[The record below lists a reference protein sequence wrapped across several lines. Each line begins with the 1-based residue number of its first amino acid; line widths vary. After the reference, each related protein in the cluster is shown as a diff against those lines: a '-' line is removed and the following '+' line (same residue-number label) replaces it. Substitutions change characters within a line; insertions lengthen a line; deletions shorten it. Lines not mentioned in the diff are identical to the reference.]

1 MKNQT
6 TLAGGRMSFAIAVS
20 LCIWFTAYPICAVAQ
35 NRGNNA
41 VFNSNAKCFSTT
53 SCGFSGAFIDASTFA
68 SPQLPN
74 ICAVLNSILNSLSNS
89 VGAVIDARGLPGAG
103 SSMQCTA
110 SPWAG
115 ITGPTPATI
124 LLPAGTILIP
134 KSWILP
140 TNTHLI
146 GEGDNPSSA
155 TSTAGT
161 TIQAC
166 KSTINTCTFSDSAM
180 IQFGSSSAP
189 GISVEK
195 ITLDGQGQSINGI
208 VNSNSSSQTYVD
220 RITLFQI
227 LGVGLLLESN
237 ASYSGPYTN
246 ITFDTG
252 KTYAGQ
258 PQTTCAQLYNVT
270 GGTHGIHGLT
280 CTVGSSS
287 VRRARRRAMCYSI
300 SATALRR
307 APRSVHHRLT

>member
-1 MKNQT
+1 
-6 TLAGGRMSFAIAVS
+6 
-20 LCIWFTAYPICAVAQ
+20 
-35 NRGNNA
+35 
-41 VFNSNAKCFSTT
+41 
-53 SCGFSGAFIDASTFA
+53 
-68 SPQLPN
+68 
-74 ICAVLNSILNSLSNS
+74 
-89 VGAVIDARGLPGAG
+89 
-103 SSMQCTA
+103 MQCTT

-115 ITGPTPATI
+115 ITKPSTI

-140 TNTHLI
+140 SNTRLI
-146 GEGDNPSSA
+146 GEGDNP
-155 TSTAGT
+155 STAGT

-166 KSTINTCTFSDSAM
+166 NSTINTCAFSDSAM
-180 IQFGSSSAP
+180 IQFGSASAP

-208 VNSNSSSQTYVD
+208 VNSNSGALTYVD

-227 LGVGLLLESN
+227 LGVGLLLQSN

-252 KTYAGQ
+252 AYTGL

-280 CTVGSSS
+280 CISRTADANSAVLLDSSNN
-287 VRRARRRAMCYSI
+287 SI
-300 SATALRR
+300 EDVTIAGFSN
-307 APRSVHHRLT
+307 HFRLLFGGGNLNQQHITSTNQSMAA